1 MLHRALGHGIGEDD
15 QEGLAGVLDLGAFVG
30 CSAGMDVFYEAG
42 IVSSVSQN
50 CYIKIVTSSWCAMP
64 MALPITFCK
73 IEHINTMDFCLAM
86 DFENVDKGMPIN
98 VDNGLVDVV
107 ADAMV
112 STGLAKLGY
121 QYVNIDD
128 CWAEHDRDSQGY
140 LVANR
145 RTFPSGIK
153 ALADYVHSKGLKL
166 AFTQMQGDS
175 EMPGSLGYEKKNA
188 ETFAAWGI
196 DYLKYDN
203 CNNGDLKPMER

>member
-1 MLHRALGHGIGEDD
+1 MG
-15 QEGLAGVLDLGAFVG
+15 
-30 CSAGMDVFYEAG
+30 
-42 IVSSVSQN
+42 SVSFFAFLPGFILLYTFFLFSWNSWNHFSCQIN
-50 CYIKIVTSSWCAMP
+50 ETLIKETA
-64 MALPITFCK
+64 
-73 IEHINTMDFCLAM
+73 
-86 DFENVDKGMPIN
+86 
-98 VDNGLVDVV
+98 DV
-107 ADAMV
+107 MV

-140 LVANR
+140 LVANG

-166 AFTQMQGDS
+166 GIYSDAGYRTCS
-175 EMPGSLGYEKKNA
+175 SKMPSSLGYEKKNA

-203 CNNGDLKPMER
+203 CNNGDLKPIER